1 MGMLTNKM
9 DWQERKLHSSN
20 VRQQVFWRKWQE
32 VDPEKIVENLS
43 SWMFKAILVF
53 GIPYFLFVLIKFM
66 TL

>member
-1 MGMLTNKM
+1 MLTNKM